1 MPGAPWA
8 TVPYARPL
16 ATPVTEDTEL
26 CTDGGP
32 LRWWTFAMVGRYRN
46 SCITCRLRTGLNIP
60 SSTVQNVKET
70 VEVNRSRILLTASH
84 PTECVAVVV
93 IHSQYAHEGRF
104 P

>member
-1 MPGAPWA
+1 MPGA
-8 TVPYARPL
+8 TVPYAPPL

-26 CTDGGP
+26 CTDHF
-32 LRWWTFAMVGRYRN
+32 LRWWTFAMAGRYRN
-46 SCITCRLRTGLNIP
+46 SCVTCRLRTGLNIP

-70 VEVNRSRILLTASH
+70 MEVNRSSILLLTASRL
-84 PTECVAVVV
+84 TECVTVMV